1 MDFFHQVGNLRS
13 PRTSHQTSIM
23 SFRKSCL
30 IGQPFVSK
38 SVSSD
43 DPNYHETCWIHT
55 VESIWPKLR
64 FCWILVSTSERG
76 RCHILLIA
84 KYHNSSPNYKVSI
97 RIHLIQAYC
106 LFNFYFWVKYALF
119 EVPWSFRGC
128 SLWISQQVLPK
139 YFRRRVLCSLICSGL
154 FAQST
159 KDAYGFTNRS
169 SNLIEER

>member
-119 EVPWSFRGC
+119 EVWVKFQEYYPWTFGTIVQFALHPECRAGPRGTARC
-128 SLWISQQVLPK
+128 GSPS
-139 YFRRRVLCSLICSGL
+139 RSCR
-154 FAQST
+154 ST
-159 KDAYGFTNRS
+159 SDAGYYVH
-169 SNLIEER
+169 